1 MSEEHNPQ
9 DSQAPQAAA
18 DQEDNGTAFNRGS
31 ALSLFNSDRLEDM
44 LALIFAL
51 AIALYVY
58 VNY

>member
-1 MSEEHNPQ
+1 MIQKPQ
-9 DSQAPQAAA
+9 TRQTAA